1 MKAAVEDVMRGK
13 FGPGGIY
20 KDSEM
25 FAKIFKNDSGA
36 HYLKE
41 ASEYSGEVIE
51 CVRDICTYIYETHG
65 RFPAHVD
72 AIYVPGVWMQAHH
85 VEIDYYDRF
94 FRDGLTEAHRNH
106 DLHWH

>member
-1 MKAAVEDVMRGK
+1 MKAAVDDVMRGK
-13 FGPGGIY
+13 FGSGGIY
-20 KDSEM
+20 KNSEM
-25 FAKIFKNDSGA
+25 FAKIFKNNFGA
-36 HYLKE
+36 NYLKE
-41 ASEYSGEVIE
+41 ASDYSEDVIE

-94 FRDGLTEAHRNH
+94 FRNGLTDAHRSH
-106 DLHWH
+106 DTHWH